1 MVPGMIRRMAI
12 TLWLAGIALFVLGSL
27 LPWAR
32 ALVGETTGMTS
43 FRPIDDAEVGWMLLP
58 LAFFLL
64 ALLIVVTR
72 AEGLAYRLIALVGF
86 ILSGYTAFMVN
97 AILDPFLL
105 GTDEYVLQSG
115 RSITLL
121 GTYLLIAG
129 CGLALVSP
137 STRPPERSLLSR
149 FSRRQEQVSGF

>member
-1 MVPGMIRRMAI
+1 MAI
-12 TLWLAGIALFVLGSL
+12 VLWATGIASFALGSL
-27 LPWAR
+27 SAWAS
-32 ALVGETTGMTS
+32 ALAGETTSMTS

-64 ALLIVVTR
+64 VLSIVLTR
-72 AEGLAYRLIALVGF
+72 TEGLAYRLVALVGL

-105 GTDEYVLQSG
+105 GTEEYVLLSG
-115 RSITLL
+115 RSIILI
-121 GTYLLIAG
+121 GAYLLIAG

-137 STRPPERSLLSR
+137 STRPAARSLLSR
-149 FSRRQEQVSGF
+149 FSGRPQEQVSGFLT